1 MKLEHAAI
9 NVADPIGLAQWLAEH
24 LGLRVVVANTTGT
37 LTHFLADEAGSMI
50 ELYNNPIAPMPDYS
64 AVNPYN
70 LHFAFTTSD
79 IDADRDRLI
88 AAGATAIGEM
98 TVTPSGDRLIFLR
111 APGNVPIQLTQRKTP
126 LV

>member
-1 MKLEHAAI
+1 MKLEHSAI
-9 NVADPIGLAQWLAEH
+9 NVADPIGLAQWMVKH
-24 LGLRVVVANTTGT
+24 LGLRIVVANTTGT

-70 LHFAFTTSD
+70 LHFAFSTGD
-79 IDADRDRLI
+79 IATDRDRLV
-88 AAGATAIGEM
+88 AAGATTIGEM

-111 APGNVPIQLTQRKTP
+111 APGDVPIQLAQRKTP